1 MDETTNDTPQE
12 GRKPN
17 GQFAKGV
24 NGRQLTTGDFAKP
37 TKKVQLHDRYEADAM
52 KVQAVLMAI
61 ILDPKT
67 AATARVSAIKEFNDR
82 HLGRPAQTTVVRTS
96 ENDHDALDLSKLTLA
111 ELRKIDDAARKG
123 E

>member
-1 MDETTNDTPQE
+1 MDNETPQE

-24 NGRQLTTGDFAKP
+24 NGRQLTAGDFAKP

-52 KVQAVLMAI
+52 KVQATLMAI

-67 AATARVSAIKEFNDR
+67 PATARVSAIKEFNDR
-82 HLGRPAQTTVVRTS
+82 HLGRPAQTTTIKTS
-96 ENDHDALDLSKLTLA
+96 DNDLDAFDLSKFSDA
-111 ELRKIDDAARKG
+111 EIRKIVEAARKG